1 MDSLPRTMWTL
12 FEPIH
17 AVTYFA
23 PQAREAFEAV
33 NLRGF
38 WRGYFAGRAA
48 PLGAVGPAPVTAL
61 FFGFAPSMVTRALPD
76 VWSRATP
83 EESLAARLTGARA
96 SLAPLLDGAGPIDE
110 AADLLREAAL
120 SVPTTG
126 RALAAANAALPW
138 PDDPLGV
145 LWHAATILREHRGD
159 GHVAALL
166 VAGLH
171 GAETVVWRASVD
183 QRRSYLQP
191 ARGWTDDEW
200 AAAAARLLDR
210 GWLDADG
217 ATKAALDARDQIE
230 ETTDRLAA
238 APWIALGEQRTV
250 RLREVLFPLSARARA
265 ALPEETPIGL
275 PPLAAAQPPVLAD

>member
-23 PQAREAFEAV
+23 PQAREVFEAA

-48 PLGAVGPAPVTAL
+48 PLGAIGAAPVTAL
-61 FFGFAPSMVTRALPD
+61 FFGFAPSMVIRALPD

-96 SLAPLLDGAGPIDE
+96 SLAPLLDGAGPVDE

-120 SVPTTG
+120 SVSTTG

-166 VAGLH
+166 VTGLH

-238 APWIALGEQRTV
+238 APWIALGEQRTA
-250 RLREVLFPLSARARA
+250 RLREVLLPLSARARA

-275 PPLAAAQPPVLAD
+275 PPLAVAQPPVLAD